1 MDRRKGFHEAVE
13 GTGFKIVEGP
23 YSEYIRAN
31 AVTAMQDLLQANP
44 DMKAV
49 VAHND
54 DMALGAMQ
62 VLQEANRK
70 DVLVSGVD
78 GLSEALNAIESG
90 NQYIST
96 SLNDPRYLGDITIQ
110 TAREV
115 VAGKKVPSFV
125 DAGTAVVTKDN
136 VKQIKHDGLFGEY
149 RPKVF

>member
-1 MDRRKGFHEAVE
+1 
-13 GTGFKIVEGP
+13 
-23 YSEYIRAN
+23 
-31 AVTAMQDLLQANP
+31 
-44 DMKAV
+44 
-49 VAHND
+49 
-54 DMALGAMQ
+54 MQ

-115 VAGKKVPSFV
+115 AAGKKVPSFV